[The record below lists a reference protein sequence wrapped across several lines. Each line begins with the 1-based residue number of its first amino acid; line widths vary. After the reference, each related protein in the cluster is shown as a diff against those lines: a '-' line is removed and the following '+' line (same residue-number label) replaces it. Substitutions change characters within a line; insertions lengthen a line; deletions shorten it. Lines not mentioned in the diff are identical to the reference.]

1 MANVGIPQGG
11 QFPSK
16 GELNS
21 KLSNFFAGGKEFAVD
36 RRTLYGKQAGRIYS
50 DSLGLDDAGFMGAG
64 AYLNPKSSPV
74 AEGYQ
79 AADDQTIEKAGGD
92 QSAFVQRDIPTSS
105 TNYARPRT
113 VAAGYDAERQTMT
126 VVFRD
131 GTFYNYYEVTQAE
144 WDAFRASY
152 SKGNP
157 WLNKANKN
165 QASDGLFVNKP
176 RGDAGD
182 MTMLDPEVRAAL
194 YRVARTFQQKAPP
207 KPGRTTTM
215 ARLASGERVAVRNVA
230 KSTTSASRSHKA
242 HTAPTNPATAGK
254 PNRRRTK

>member
-1 MANVGIPQGG
+1 MANVGIPPGG

-21 KLSNFFAGGKEFAVD
+21 VLSNFFEGGKEFAVD
-36 RRTLYGKQAGRIYS
+36 RRTSYGKQAGRIYS
-50 DSLGLDDAGFMGAG
+50 DNLNSKDLGFMGAG
-64 AYLNPKSSPV
+64 AYLDPKSSPV
-74 AEGYQ
+74 AAGYT
-79 AADDQTIEKAGGD
+79 AADDETISAAGGD
-92 QSAFVQRDIPTSS
+92 HSAFVQQDIPTSS

-131 GTFYNYYEVTQAE
+131 GTFYNYYEVTQSE

-182 MTMLDPEVRAAL
+182 MSKMGPEVRAAL

-207 KPGRTTTM
+207 KAGRTTTVT
-215 ARLASGERVAVRNVA
+215 RLASGERVTVRNVA
-230 KSTTSASRSHKA
+230 KATTATNKAHKA
-242 HTAPTNPATAGK
+242 HTAHTNPATAGK
-254 PNRRRTK
+254 PNRRRKR